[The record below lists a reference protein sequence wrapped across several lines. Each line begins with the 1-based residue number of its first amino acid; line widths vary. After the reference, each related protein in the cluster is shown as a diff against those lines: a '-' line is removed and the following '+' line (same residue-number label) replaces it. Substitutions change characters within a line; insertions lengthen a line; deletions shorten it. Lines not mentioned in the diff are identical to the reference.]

1 MDNKTLLAVFVL
13 LLIGGVSCVF
23 ASGEASAL
31 AYPIPLADYP
41 KTEGESIIAELWGR
55 AKFAPF
61 NVFATIIFFCAIFHT
76 FSVGFFH
83 RLSERLESEHNEKLR
98 IMIAY
103 GAKFPKGENP
113 VSFPAT
119 LCAYLGEV
127 EAVFGIWL
135 IPLFI
140 GFTAC
145 FGWGGF
151 TSYIDNLAFEQQK
164 FTEPMFVVVV
174 MCIAAT
180 KPVINVAGKLIHMF
194 AKLGNSSPAAWW
206 ISIFCIGP
214 VLGSFITEPA
224 AITICAM
231 LLFREFY
238 ELKPSTSFKYATLAL
253 LLTTVSAGGT
263 LTHFAAPPV
272 LMVAKIWNWDTAFM
286 FEHFGWKA
294 WLGIVASTLFYY
306 IIFRS
311 EFARLKEESKLHKR
325 RGDYSEK
332 IPLWVIVVHILFLVF
347 TVSTLHHPALFIF
360 AFLFFLAFTNA
371 TRQYQYGVNVKT
383 PILVGFFLA
392 GLVVHG
398 SLQAWWIEPVLGR
411 FSELS
416 LFIGAIVLT
425 SFNDNA
431 AITYLA
437 SMVPSFSEHLKYI
450 VVAGAVT
457 GGGLTV
463 IANAP
468 NPAALSI
475 LKRYYKGGISPMQLL
490 LSAIPPTAIIALAF
504 YFL

>member
-1 MDNKTLLAVFVL
+1 MNKKRFIAAFVL
-13 LLIGGVSCVF
+13 LFAVLSC
-23 ASGEASAL
+23 AYGSQEAVA
-31 AYPIPLADYP
+31 AYPIPLGDYP
-41 KTEGESIIAELWGR
+41 RTAGNSLWAELWER
-55 AKFAPF
+55 VKFAPF
-61 NVFATIIFFCAIFHT
+61 NVFATVIFFCAILHT

-83 RLSERLESEHNEKLR
+83 RLSEKLELEHEEKLR
-98 IMIAY
+98 IMLAY

-113 VSFPAT
+113 VSFPAK
-119 LCAYLGEV
+119 LCGYLGEV

-140 GFTAC
+140 GFCICYGWRDFTA
-145 FGWGGF
+145 
-151 TSYIDNLAFEQQK
+151 YIDNLAFEQQK

-194 AKLGNSSPAAWW
+194 ARLGNSTPAAWW
-206 ISIFCIGP
+206 ISIFFIGP

-272 LMVAKIWNWDTAFM
+272 LMVAKIWDWDTAFM

-294 WLGIVASTLFYY
+294 WLGIVASTMFYY
-306 IIFRS
+306 FIFRA
-311 EFARLKEESKLHKR
+311 EFARLKEDSKLHKR

-360 AFLFFLAFTNA
+360 AFLFFLAFA
-371 TRQYQYGVNVKT
+371 SSTRQYQYGVNVKT

-475 LKRYYKGGISPMQLL
+475 LKRYYKGGISPMQLF